1 MTKNRIIIIGIITF
15 ICFFIM
21 IIKLSYMQ
29 LHNTKA
35 SIKNLNKLSIKT
47 VYGPSMP
54 RGRIYDRNY
63 NVIVDNI
70 ATNMISYKKESGMSN
85 KDEIELAYNLS
96 KHIELEYS
104 KLTDRNLREFWI
116 VNNMNLANKITMSR
130 IVLAIVIMI
139 LLLFPFEGLGL
150 DLPTYLVN
158 GNIYI
163 EFKYIIAGVLFI
175 IASLTDFVDGRV
187 ARKYNMVTDFGK
199 MVDAISDKM
208 LTNSLLVILSA
219 NGMISPVIAVIFIV
233 RDIAVDT
240 IKMIVGN
247 KGKAVAA
254 IGVAKLK
261 TATLMV
267 GLTLTLFYNLP
278 FELIGIR
285 VSDCLLI
292 ISAILSLVSG
302 FIEFFIRAIL
312 AFIVP

>member
-1 MTKNRIIIIGIITF
+1 
-15 ICFFIM
+15 
-21 IIKLSYMQ
+21 
-29 LHNTKA
+29 
-35 SIKNLNKLSIKT
+35 
-47 VYGPSMP
+47 
-54 RGRIYDRNY
+54 
-63 NVIVDNI
+63 
-70 ATNMISYKKESGMSN
+70 
-85 KDEIELAYNLS
+85 
-96 KHIELEYS
+96 
-104 KLTDRNLREFWI
+104 
-116 VNNMNLANKITMSR
+116 MNLANKITISR
-130 IVLAIVIMI
+130 IVISIVIMI

-150 DLPTYLVN
+150 ELPTYLVN
-158 GNIYI
+158 GNIYV
-163 EFKYIIAGVLFI
+163 ELKYIIAGVLFI
-175 IASLTDFVDGRV
+175 IGSLTDFFDGRI

-219 NGMISPVIAVIFIV
+219 HGMISPVIAVIFIV

-254 IGVAKLK
+254 IGIAKLK

-267 GLTLTLFYNLP
+267 GLTFTLFYNLP

-302 FIEFFIRAIL
+302 FKYYMMARQYIE
-312 AFIVP
+312 VK